1 MKSMHFAVLG
11 IAALFVAGCLPV
23 TTRNPVGTTAGFK
36 QDPSIIGL
44 WKVEPQKD
52 DPDDKQGFI
61 AFLNAEEEDTMTAI
75 MVAPGKDSGDWG
87 TYRLKLAMLGQNH
100 FINAWTVSDN
110 GKPAEKDE
118 AAADILLMYRLGK
131 DGKLTLYLLDEEKT
145 AAAVKA
151 GKIKGDVQPGSAGDV
166 HLTAEPAALDRFFAG
181 KEGAALFDKPMVTM
195 KKSN

>member
-1 MKSMHFAVLG
+1 MKTMRFAVLG

-23 TTRNPVGTTAGFK
+23 TTKNPVGTTAGFK
-36 QDPSIIGL
+36 QDPSIIGV

-52 DPDDKQGFI
+52 DQDGKQGFI
-61 AFLNAEEEDTMTAI
+61 AFLNAEEDGVMTAV

-87 TYRLKLAMLGQNH
+87 TYRLKLATLGQNY

-118 AAADILLMYRLGK
+118 AAADILLMYRLGR

-145 AAAVKA
+145 TAAVKA
-151 GKIKGDVQPGSAGDV
+151 GKIKGDVQPGSTGDV
-166 HLTAEPAALDRFFAG
+166 HLTAEPAALDKFFAS

-195 KKSN
+195 KKIN

>member
-1 MKSMHFAVLG
+1 MKSMRFAVLG
-11 IAALFVAGCLPV
+11 IAALFVAACLPV
-23 TTRNPVGTTAGFK
+23 TTKNPVGTTAGFK
-36 QDPSIIGL
+36 QDPSIIGV
-44 WKVEPQKD
+44 WKVEPRKD
-52 DPDDKQGFI
+52 DEDDKQGFI
-61 AFLNAEEEDTMTAI
+61 AFLNAEDESAMTAI

-87 TYRLKLAMLGQNH
+87 TYNLKLATLGQNH

-118 AAADILLMYRLGK
+118 ASADILLMYRLGK

-151 GKIKGDVQPGSAGDV
+151 GKIKGDVQPGSTGDV
-166 HLTAEPAALDRFFAG
+166 HLTAEPAALDKFFAS

-195 KKSN
+195 TKIE

>member
-1 MKSMHFAVLG
+1 MKAMRFAVLG

-87 TYRLKLAMLGQNH
+87 TYRIKLATLDQNH

-151 GKIKGDVQPGSAGDV
+151 GKIKGDVQPGSSRRR
-166 HLTAEPAALDRFFAG
+166 HITAEPAALDRFFAG

-195 KKSN
+195 KKIN